1 MMADPFRRWPEM
13 RFKRLI
19 ALEAALQAHGD
30 RIAAISYRFEWLSR
44 IRQVQTRIAH
54 EADRIVLGECSQAH

>member
-1 MMADPFRRWPEM
+1 MVDPFRRWPEM
-13 RFKRLI
+13 RFNRLI
-19 ALEAALQAHGD
+19 ALEAALQAHGN

-54 EADRIVLGECSQAH
+54 EVDRLVVGERPQAQ